1 MIRIIVIG
9 YGSIGKRHV
18 RLLEEKGHDVGVVSR
33 RDVNVQKHYWN
44 LEDAIEK
51 QDPHFIV
58 VANRTS
64 EHSKTLYELTRLSF
78 TGTALVEKP
87 LVHSVD
93 AIPTSAS
100 YDIRVAYN
108 FRFHPLLQEL
118 RRRVQN
124 QEVVSVDAYAG
135 QYLPSW
141 RPERDYRQTYSARK
155 SQGGG
160 VLRDLSHEIDYLLWL
175 LGDWKRVAA
184 IGGKFSDLEID
195 SDDVFMLLMETS
207 RCPAIVL
214 QLNYLDREVHRTVRI
229 NTLSHT
235 LELDLVASTLSINGT
250 VIRNEEVGR
259 DTTYLAQHDA
269 LLNNN
274 SEELST
280 LEDGNRVVRLV
291 EAAEQSAELGTWIPN
306 KYVN

>member
-1 MIRIIVIG
+1 MSRVIVVG

-18 RLLEEKGHDVGVVSR
+18 RLLEEKRCDVGVVSR
-33 RDVNVQKHYWN
+33 RNVDVRKHYWN
-44 LEDAIEK
+44 IEEAIEK
-51 QDPHFIV
+51 EDPHFVII
-58 VANRTS
+58 ANRTA
-64 EHSKTLYELTRLSF
+64 EHSKTLNELTRLSF

-87 LVHSVD
+87 LVHSVN

-108 FRFHPLLQEL
+108 LRFHPLLKEL
-118 RRRVQN
+118 KHRVQN
-124 QEVVSVDAYAG
+124 EEVVSVDAYAG

-175 LGDWKRVAA
+175 LGDWKRVTA
-184 IGGKFSDLEID
+184 IGGNLSALEID
-195 SDDVFMLLMETS
+195 SDDVFTLLMETS
-207 RCPAIVL
+207 RCRATVL

-229 NTLSHT
+229 NTVNHT
-235 LELDLVASTLSINGT
+235 FALDLVASTLSVDGT
-250 VIRNEEVGR
+250 VTQNGKVGR
-259 DTTYLAQHDA
+259 DTTYRAQHDA
-269 LLNNN
+269 LLSGT
-274 SEELST
+274 SEVLST
-280 LEDGNRVVRLV
+280 LEDGKRVVQLV
-291 EAAEQSAELGTWIPN
+291 EAAEQSAEYGTWIPN